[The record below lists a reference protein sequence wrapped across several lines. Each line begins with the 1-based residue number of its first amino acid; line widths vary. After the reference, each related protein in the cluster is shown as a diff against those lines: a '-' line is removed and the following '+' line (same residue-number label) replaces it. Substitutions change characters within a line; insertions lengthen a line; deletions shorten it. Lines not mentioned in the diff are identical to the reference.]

1 MVHRQPWTATI
12 WDYLTEFSV
21 QLLVAGGSGAIAKTT
36 VAPLERVKVRIQ
48 IPTSLVLSEMASLCE
63 GLNKSKA

>member
-21 QLLVAGGSGAIAKTT
+21 QLAVTGGSGAIAKTT
-36 VAPLERVKVRIQ
+36 VAPLERVKVRIDCYRR
-48 IPTSLVLSEMASLCE
+48 PNSMVTLTSGSYC
-63 GLNKSKA
+63 